1 MKLVEV
7 QFRRIIY
14 SISFDA
20 FVGPKSDSKDT
31 NWKKRIQ
38 LKCKSLRDHDIVISG
53 SNSSEGFVDAEMKVE
68 LREPSLFRDGRGQ
81 TTLG

>member
-1 MKLVEV
+1 M
-7 QFRRIIY
+7 F
-14 SISFDA
+14 
-20 FVGPKSDSKDT
+20 
-31 NWKKRIQ
+31 
-38 LKCKSLRDHDIVISG
+38 KSLRDHDIVISG

>member
-1 MKLVEV
+1 LYLLAIVRVKRQELLETN
-7 QFRRIIY
+7 
-14 SISFDA
+14 SIKMF
-20 FVGPKSDSKDT
+20 
-31 NWKKRIQ
+31 
-38 LKCKSLRDHDIVISG
+38 KSLRDHDIVISG